1 MQVFKFNPGA
11 DPTVLEQ
18 GEVIN
23 NATSIMWAERY
34 RDPGEFEIVA
44 KLSSGLSDFLP
55 IGTFLSHADTM
66 EVMIVENQ
74 EIDEDSPSDPD
85 IKITGRSL
93 ETYLEN
99 RITGTNQART
109 SSTYTEYLLA
119 AGFTWAQAVKLIND
133 HIVNTSNA
141 GDQLG
146 NVLATTSVTGTGTS
160 EARSLKRGPV
170 YNDLLEILAVDDLGI
185 KSIRRNTFS
194 GTDTGQTILS
204 VFKGVDQ
211 SANVIFSWK
220 AGDIDG
226 ADYFWS
232 GRVLKN
238 SAMVVGRYVNTVVD
252 AGPTKYQRK
261 MMVIDGSDL
270 DGNLTAPP
278 TGSALTAVIAKM
290 ATRGRQVL
298 AKQSLITL
306 TRADISDVSQY
317 HYRRDYNVGDIITID
332 GNFGSIAKMRVVE
345 YVEIEDE
352 TGQSG
357 HPTLSIPD
365 VALFRGGRISIM
377 GDINA

>member
-1 MQVFKFNPGA
+1 MEVFKFHPGA

-23 NATSIMWAERY
+23 NATSIMWVERY
-34 RDPGEFEIVA
+34 REPGEFEIIA
-44 KLSSGLSDFLP
+44 KLSTGLSDFLP
-55 IGTFLSHADTM
+55 IGTFISHADTM

-74 EIDEDSPSDPD
+74 EIDEDAPSDPD

-119 AGFTWAQAVKLIND
+119 AGNTWTQAVKLIND
-133 HIVNTSNA
+133 HIAATSNA

-146 NVLATTSVTGTGTS
+146 NVLATTVVTGTGTS

-185 KSIRRNTFS
+185 RNIRRNTF
-194 GTDTGQTILS
+194 GGNNAQTIME
-204 VFKGVDQ
+204 VYKGVDK
-211 SANVIFSWK
+211 SAKVIFSWK
-220 AGDIDG
+220 AGDLDG

-238 SAMVVGRYVNTVVD
+238 SAMVVGRYINTIVD
-252 AGPTKYQRK
+252 LGPTKYARK
-261 MMVIDGSDL
+261 MMVVDGSDI

-278 TGSALTAVIAKM
+278 TGSALTSVLAKM
-290 ATRGRQVL
+290 TTRGKQVL
-298 AKQSLITL
+298 AKQTLITI
-306 TRADISDVSQY
+306 TRADISDLAMY
-317 HYRRDYNVGDIITID
+317 RYRRDYNIGDIISLN
-332 GNFGSIAKMRVVE
+332 GNFGQIAKMRVIE

-352 TGQSG
+352 NGESG
-357 HPTLSIPD
+357 HPTLSVPD
-365 VALFRGGRISIM
+365 VTALRSGLFKILGE
-377 GDINA
+377 

>member
-1 MQVFKFNPGA
+1 MEVFKFNPGA

-23 NATSIMWAERY
+23 NATSIMWVERY
-34 RDPGEFEIVA
+34 RDAGEFEIVA
-44 KLSSGLSDFLP
+44 KLSSGLGSFLP

-74 EIDEDSPSDPD
+74 EINEDQPSDPD

-99 RITGTNQART
+99 RITGTNQARA

-119 AGFTWAQAVKLIND
+119 AGFTWTQAVKLIND
-133 HIVNTSNA
+133 HIVSTSNA

-146 NVLATTSVTGTGTS
+146 NVLATTIVTGTGTS

-185 KSIRRNTFS
+185 RNVRRNTFGGNS
-194 GTDTGQTILS
+194 AQTIMD
-204 VFKGVDQ
+204 VYKGVDK
-211 SANVIFSWK
+211 SAKVIFSWK

-232 GRVLKN
+232 GRVIKN
-238 SAMVVGRYVNTVVD
+238 SAMVVGRYINTVVD
-252 AGPTKYQRK
+252 LGPTKYDRK
-261 MMVIDGSDL
+261 MMVVDGSDIDGS
-270 DGNLTAPP
+270 LTAPP
-278 TGSALTAVIAKM
+278 TGTALTTVISKM
-290 ATRGRQVL
+290 VTRGRQAL
-298 AKQSLITL
+298 AKQSLITI
-306 TRADISDVSQY
+306 TRADISDVAKY
-317 HYRRDYNVGDIITID
+317 RYRRDYNMGDIISLD
-332 GNFGSIAKMRVVE
+332 GNFGQIAKMRVVE

-352 TGQSG
+352 NGESG
-357 HPTLSIPD
+357 HPTLSVPN
-365 VALFRGGRISIM
+365 VAAFKSGRFTIM
-377 GDINA
+377 GERSE